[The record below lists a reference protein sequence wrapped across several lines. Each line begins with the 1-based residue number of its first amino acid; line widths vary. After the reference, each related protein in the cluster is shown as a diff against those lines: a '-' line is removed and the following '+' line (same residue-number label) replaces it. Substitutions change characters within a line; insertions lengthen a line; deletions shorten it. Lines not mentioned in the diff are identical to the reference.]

1 MKVALSCNTPFGI
14 GSGGQGGF
22 LAHAAAGLSKLSD
35 LNVFCAS
42 YEGPQ
47 TEFSVYP
54 LGYSRWSRRL
64 HSTPLLRRR
73 YDWAVLLSDLY
84 FDRQVS
90 KQLQS
95 HPCDLIVGIAGQTH
109 LAFTTAKSQGAIA
122 WLYCLNNYLPFMQ
135 EQIQQE
141 LKFLRE
147 PAVAKMH
154 PRMLQRFLQ
163 ECEQANLILL
173 NAEVAKQ
180 TFVKAGFPPEKLA
193 VLTPII
199 NTKRFHPAPKNDS
212 TFRVLY
218 VGTIEPR
225 KGVHYLINAFLQAKI
240 SKSELLIVG
249 GASSRAL
256 RFLIENTLRQNS
268 NIKQEFWDFSRSE
281 PTQVFSRCSV
291 LVLPSVED
299 GFGLVV
305 LEAMACGLPVIVT
318 SHFGAADV
326 VEDGINGFV
335 VPPRDVKA
343 ITEKLILL
351 SENESVR
358 TEMGKAARLTAE
370 QHNYERYNHNLRQV
384 FVNQG
389 LLK

>member
-1 MKVALSCNTPFGI
+1 MKVALTCNTPFGV

-22 LAHAAAGLSKLSD
+22 LAHAAAGLSELSD

-47 TEFSVYP
+47 TKFSVYP
-54 LGYSRWSRRL
+54 VGYSSWSGRI

-90 KQLQS
+90 KQLES
-95 HPCDLIVGIAGQTH
+95 HSCNLIVGVAGQTH
-109 LAFTTAKSQGAIA
+109 LGFTTAKSQGAIA

-135 EQIQQE
+135 QQIEQE
-141 LKFLRE
+141 LKLLRE
-147 PAVAKMH
+147 SAVAKMH
-154 PRMLQRFLQ
+154 SRMLQRFLQ
-163 ECEQANLILL
+163 ECEQADLILL
-173 NAEVAKQ
+173 NADVAKQ
-180 TFVKAGFPPEKLA
+180 TFVLAGFPPEKLA
-193 VLTPII
+193 VLTPVV
-199 NTKRFHPAPKNDS
+199 NAARFHPAPKNDS

-225 KGVHYLINAFLQAKI
+225 KGVQYLINAFLQAKI
-240 SKSELLIVG
+240 SRSELLIVG
-249 GASSRAL
+249 GAST
-256 RFLIENTLRQNS
+256 RFLRSLMENTLIQHF

-281 PTQVFSRCSV
+281 PTQVFSQCSV

-318 SHFGAADV
+318 SHCGAADV

-343 ITEKLILL
+343 IAEKLILL

-358 TEMGKAARLTAE
+358 TEMGKAARFTAE
-370 QHNYERYNHNLRQV
+370 QHNQERYNHDVRQV
-384 FVNQG
+384 FINQG